1 MVIVVKLD
9 LTYLFDMSFLFVD
22 TFLMSEGALPDWG
35 SFCDEQAQKLSDCFK
50 EELRQF
56 RLKNPQYNDVPTA
69 GFARLFTASFL
80 TYFEESSSPNT
91 VDNHNAAAASA
102 TLTPSTQP
110 SRQRAWKSIF
120 RKNKDSGDKDAGSE
134 GSRPTR
140 RRSNTIATNPVPQTS
155 AATNNS
161 ATLAAGATI
170 RGPTVEQQQS
180 VATPVMSANMN
191 MLQFNQSNDNFD
203 NLNWCRCH
211 VTLSLVHG
219 MYQLLIRCPP
229 KVCGHCGFLC
239 CYPHS

>member
-1 MVIVVKLD
+1 MVLVSKLE

-22 TFLMSEGALPDWG
+22 TFVMSEGALPDWG

-102 TLTPSTQP
+102 TLTPSSHP
-110 SRQRAWKSIF
+110 PRRAWKSIF
-120 RKNKDSGDKDAGSE
+120 RKNKDGGDKDTSGES
-134 GSRPTR
+134 SRPSR
-140 RRSNTIATNPVPQTS
+140 RRSNTLATSPVAHTS
-155 AATNNS
+155 PVTNSS
-161 ATLAAGATI
+161 ATL
-170 RGPTVEQQQS
+170 RGPSVEQQQS
-180 VATPVMSANMN
+180 VAAPVMSANMN
-191 MLQFNQSNDNFD
+191 MLQFNQSSDNFE

-229 KVCGHCGFLC
+229 KVCIW
-239 CYPHS
+239 